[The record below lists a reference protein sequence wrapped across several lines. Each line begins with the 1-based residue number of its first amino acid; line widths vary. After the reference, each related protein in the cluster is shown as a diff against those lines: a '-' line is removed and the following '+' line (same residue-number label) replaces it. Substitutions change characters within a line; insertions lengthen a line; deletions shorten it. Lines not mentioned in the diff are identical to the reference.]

1 MTRAHL
7 DYTQRRAAR
16 TFEGFD
22 VDAPIAGHYR
32 IWPDGGMASG
42 IRVWFGPPLDPVT
55 GEELDRSHRWQ
66 AHENGAYV
74 ELERVW
80 PKAAKD
86 PITQAE
92 YEYLVGRVEW
102 GRKHAPDSPQA
113 QPRRKVDLLTAPLP
127 F

>member
-1 MTRAHL
+1 MTRGYV
-7 DYTQRRAAR
+7 DYTQRTSVQA
-16 TFEGFD
+16 TGFD
-22 VDAPIAGHYR
+22 VDAPVAGWYR
-32 IWPDGGMASG
+32 IWPAGALASG
-42 IRVWFGPPLDPVT
+42 IRIWHGFPRDPVT
-55 GEELDRSHRWQ
+55 GEELDRSPRWQ
-66 AHENGAYV
+66 AERDGTYV
-74 ELERVW
+74 ELAEVW